1 MWFHPFGTRSAQ
13 GHSRPLVWVARSRR
27 PRGGL
32 APATTLRSE
41 VLTSSGFSL
50 NQDRWLSQL
59 QVSCLEA
66 TTREFTISQREVQNE
81 RASHGAH
88 PLPHSQADSAVERF
102 GRGVLWQLQA
112 GLCLSGVSRNGGR
125 RSASTLGVDR
135 TLQSPGLAQCLG
147 DAVASRVLCGVV
159 GKKQDSTCPKLGGAA
174 R

>member
-1 MWFHPFGTRSAQ
+1 MRFHPLGTPPAQ
-13 GHSRPLVWVARSRR
+13 GRPRPPAWAPRNRR

-41 VLTSSGFSL
+41 VLTSSGFSW
-50 NQDRWLSQL
+50 NQDHWLSQP

-66 TTREFTISQREVQNE
+66 STREHTISQGEVQNE

-88 PLPHSQADSAVERF
+88 PLPHSQAESAVKRF

-125 RSASTLGVDR
+125 RSASLRGWIEHYNHQAPHSALGMPLPAECYAEWLVR
-135 TLQSPGLAQCLG
+135 NKTRPVQN
-147 DAVASRVLCGVV
+147 
-159 GKKQDSTCPKLGGAA
+159 
-174 R
+174 

>member
-1 MWFHPFGTRSAQ
+1 MWFHPLGTRPAQ

-112 GLCLSGVSRNGGR
+112 GLCLQACLETVEDVARQLLGWIEHYNHQAPHSALWMQLPAECYAKWLVRNKTR
-125 RSASTLGVDR
+125 PV
-135 TLQSPGLAQCLG
+135 QN
-147 DAVASRVLCGVV
+147 
-159 GKKQDSTCPKLGGAA
+159 
-174 R
+174 

>member
-1 MWFHPFGTRSAQ
+1 MWFRPLGTRPAQ

-27 PRGGL
+27 PRGGS

-41 VLTSSGFSL
+41 VSTSSGFSW
-50 NQDRWLSQL
+50 NQDRCLSQP
-59 QVSCLEA
+59 QGSCLEA
-66 TTREFTISQREVQNE
+66 STREHTISQREVQNE

-125 RSASTLGVDR
+125 LARQLLGWIEHYNHQAPHSALGM
-135 TLQSPGLAQCLG
+135 QSPAECYAEWLVRNKTRPFQN
-147 DAVASRVLCGVV
+147 
-159 GKKQDSTCPKLGGAA
+159 
-174 R
+174 